1 VKRTSFK
8 EEGVNAREFFSFYRW
23 FKSYVKGFYQGKTKE
38 EQGIIALKEK
48 HTLRVCQEIVRIGKE
63 LGLNLPQLFLAK
75 TIGLFHDVGRFE
87 QYEKYGTFRDAH
99 SENHALLSVKTIKRE
114 KILQHLPLNIQEIIC
129 NAIMY
134 HNVRLLPKGLSP
146 EMEFYSKLIRDA
158 DKLDVF
164 HVFVMHYER
173 PLSSKSTIELDLPE
187 GNGYSFA
194 IINDILNNRISDL
207 KLMQCKND
215 MKLMLLSWLFDINFL
230 PTLKEIRKRGYV
242 ERIISYLPQTED
254 IQKVKRHLE
263 KYLQG
268 DHSGLAEIN
277 KE

>member
-1 VKRTSFK
+1 MKKISLK
-8 EEGVNAREFFSFYRW
+8 EGVSAQEFLSFYRW
-23 FKSYVKGFYQGKTKE
+23 FKTYVKRFYQDKSNE
-38 EQGIIALKEK
+38 EQEIIALKEK
-48 HTLRVCQEIVRIGKE
+48 HTLRVCREIVLIGKS
-63 LGLNLPQLFLAK
+63 LGLDLPQLFLAK
-75 TIGLFHDVGRFE
+75 TIALFHDVGRFE

-99 SENHALLSVKTIKRE
+99 SENHALLSVKTLKRE
-114 KILQHLPLNIQEIIC
+114 KILQNLSSNTQEIIY

-134 HNVRLLPKGLSP
+134 HNVRLLPKELSP

-158 DKLDVF
+158 DKLDVLY
-164 HVFVMHYER
+164 VLVMHYER
-173 PLSSKSTIELDLPE
+173 PLSSNSTIELDLPE
-187 GNGYSFA
+187 GEGYSMA

-242 ERIISYLPQTED
+242 EKIISCLPQTED

-263 KYLQG
+263 KYLEKTTQG
-268 DHSGLAEIN
+268 QLMEN
-277 KE
+277 EK